1 MEAATCAHTAEP
13 VEQHT
18 QTATSVFDGE
28 HSAPIS
34 EDGFCKAFTE
44 KGRVTSVTVNREPV
58 SKSSTGSAV
67 VTSACHGDGGSLA
80 TWLLST

>member
-1 MEAATCAHTAEP
+1 MEAATYAQTAEP
-13 VEQHT
+13 VKQHA
-18 QTATSVFDGE
+18 QTATSMFVGE
-28 HSAPIS
+28 LCAPIS
-34 EDGFCKAFTE
+34 EEGFCKAFTE